1 MHGTKPSYKTMW
13 KWVKSSNWW
22 STLVL

>member
-22 STLVL
+22 STKVL